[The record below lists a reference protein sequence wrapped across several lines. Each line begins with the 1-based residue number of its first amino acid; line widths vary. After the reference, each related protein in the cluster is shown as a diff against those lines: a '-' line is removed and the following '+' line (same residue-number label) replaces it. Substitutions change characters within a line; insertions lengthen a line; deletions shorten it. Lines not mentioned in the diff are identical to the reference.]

1 MSKIRVNRVAE
12 QIKKE
17 VSQIIQKELKNPN
30 LGFVT
35 ITDVEVTGDL
45 QQATIYVS
53 ILGTDREKAD
63 SLAALE
69 KSKGYLRREIGQRIR
84 LRKTPELSL
93 AVDGSI
99 EYGSKIEQLLTE
111 ISKEDAAKKSVESET
126 VQTSQTEQEGQA
138 DEE

>member
-35 ITDVEVTGDL
+35 VTDVEVTGDL

-53 ILGTDREKAD
+53 ILGTDREKAE

>member
-35 ITDVEVTGDL
+35 VTDVEVTGDL

-53 ILGTDREKAD
+53 ILGTDREKAE

-111 ISKEDAAKKSVESET
+111 ISKEDAAKKSGESET
-126 VQTSQTEQEGQA
+126 VQTSHAEQEGQA

>member
-53 ILGTDREKAD
+53 ILGTDREKAE